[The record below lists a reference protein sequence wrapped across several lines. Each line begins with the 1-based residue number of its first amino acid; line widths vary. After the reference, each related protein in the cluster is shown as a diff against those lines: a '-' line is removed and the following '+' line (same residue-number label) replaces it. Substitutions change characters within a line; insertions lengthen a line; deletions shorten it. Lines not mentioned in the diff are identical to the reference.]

1 MNPETRG
8 LHTHYTLLCD
18 DIRFEIGNRLS
29 LMGMFHSIGT
39 AHLPLAL
46 IKLAVITYW
55 HGQGA
60 GSSEVRVVSPDRSE
74 VIVVSDAT
82 PLSLT
87 ADAFTHN
94 LVVFVNVVLP
104 HEGTYW
110 VQILLDSAVV
120 DEVPFVVV
128 LQQPDPV

>member
-29 LMGMFHSIGT
+29 LMGMFHSIAT
-39 AHLPLAL
+39 AQLPLAL

-82 PLSLT
+82 PLSLMMLCVPTLMPTLVSEKFT
-87 ADAFTHN
+87 ASEALARTQ
-94 LVVFVNVVLP
+94 LYSLEP
-104 HEGTYW
+104 W
-110 VQILLDSAVV
+110 VKLMSA
-120 DEVPFVVV
+120 PS
-128 LQQPDPV
+128 

>member
-39 AHLPLAL
+39 AQLPLAL

-82 PLSLT
+82 PISLT

-104 HEGTYW
+104 AEGTYW
-110 VQILLDSAVV
+110 VQILLDSEVV
-120 DEVPFVVV
+120 DEVPFNVV
-128 LQQPDPV
+128 LHQHDSV

>member
-39 AHLPLAL
+39 AQLPLAL

-55 HGQGA
+55 HGQGRA
-60 GSSEVRVVSPDRSE
+60 SR
-74 VIVVSDAT
+74 
-82 PLSLT
+82 
-87 ADAFTHN
+87 
-94 LVVFVNVVLP
+94 
-104 HEGTYW
+104 
-110 VQILLDSAVV
+110 
-120 DEVPFVVV
+120 
-128 LQQPDPV
+128 

>member
-39 AHLPLAL
+39 AQLPLAL

-74 VIVVSDAT
+74 VIVVSNAT
-82 PLSLT
+82 PISLT
-87 ADAFTHN
+87 AEAFTHN

-128 LQQPDPV
+128 LQQPDRV